1 MLNVRR
7 VAPGEN
13 RNVLWQFPFSTV
25 LAFIA
30 ATSLLARRLPVCFV
44 RS

>member
-1 MLNVRR
+1 MLNVPR

-13 RNVLWQFPFSTV
+13 RNVLWRFPFSTV
-25 LAFIA
+25 LPFIVA
-30 ATSLLARRLPVCFV
+30 SNLLPRLLPVCFV